1 LQQSVGRAGKIE
13 AFFGDGDQQA
23 DRDGDSELRFDHV
36 FTGSVECRDAQVLL
50 DPLEEQFNLPSALV
64 ECADGC
70 RGQGELVGEE
80 DKVLAGIR
88 VAEADAAQVA
98 GIILA
103 AQVAVERNGLIG
115 KDAGL
120 LVRRAGVDAG
130 CVEVTLGAS
139 DKESS
144 GQMDAVQPSLL
155 FPRKAPAQARSA
167 QLEGEAGDGFVQI
180 GELEFS

>member
-1 LQQSVGRAGKIE
+1 MK
-13 AFFGDGDQQA
+13 FFLSNGYEHI
-23 DRDGDSELRFDHV
+23 DRDGDPDLTFHRIL
-36 FTGSVECRDAQVLL
+36 GSTIECFYPQVLL